1 MNFKI
6 NFNSALVLSLLWHLF
21 CFFIVV
27 IVIVPVGIGQKRLSE
42 IYFLGSLL
50 DRNPTI
56 HEAKSSDGFLKR
68 DVNVLTLNMPKD
80 KNAGVSHARLFRKES
95 DIIAKKKYYDF
106 RQASVSSMEKAMPGG
121 HIKGTYK
128 QDAAGI
134 PSLDI
139 RPETGKILFQ
149 PPLSDFTQALARIQ
163 ENHDL
168 STRYN
173 IEALVSV
180 ESSGAIKSVNIT
192 KTSGISDLDTMI
204 RDYVKRC
211 RFQPAETASIQE
223 LALSV
228 DIAF

>member
-1 MNFKI
+1 MI
-6 NFNSALVLSLLWHLF
+6 
-21 CFFIVV
+21 V
-27 IVIVPVGIGQKRLSE
+27 IVIVPVGMGPKRLSE

-56 HEAKSSDGFLKR
+56 HEAKSADGFLKR

-80 KNAGVSHARLFRKES
+80 KNTGVSHARLFWKES

-106 RQASVSSMEKAMPGG
+106 RQAPASNMEKAIPGR
-121 HIKGTYK
+121 HIKGAYK
-128 QDAAGI
+128 QDAAYI
-134 PSLDI
+134 LSLDV
-139 RPETGKILFQ
+139 RPETRKILFK
-149 PPLSDFTQALARIQ
+149 PPLPDFTQALARIQ
-163 ENHDL
+163 ENDDL
-168 STRYN
+168 SARYN

-180 ESSGAIKSVNIT
+180 ENSGAIKSVNIT
-192 KTSGISDLDTMI
+192 KTSGVSDLDTII

-211 RFQPAETASIQE
+211 RFEPVKTTGIQE